1 MKKSEVVH
9 AWARILVGRP
19 PSLSIEITKE
29 CPLRCPG
36 CYAFDSA
43 HLGGKTQLRELSDF
57 KGDQLVQRVL
67 DLLDVEKP
75 LHVSLVGGDP
85 LVRHRE
91 LELLLPQ
98 IEARGIHTQIVTS
111 AFRVIPAAWKRFKK
125 LNIVVSIDGLQ
136 PEHDE
141 RRKPATYER
150 ILKNIQDVQ
159 ITIHCTITAQIADRP
174 GYLDQF
180 LRFWSSQPSVAKV
193 WFSLFTPQRGAT
205 DPEILTQAQRVATM
219 IELHELRKKYPI
231 LDMPDIVINEISSPP
246 KTPEECIFARTTMTV
261 SADLSTKIT
270 PCQFGGNPGSSARSA
285 QRRGGSPA
293 GRPKAGSARPAFAA
307 LADLATSG
315 RSLAIVT
322 ADAKRRA
329 SLAAASARSR
339 VSRPRSFAPAARVRF
354 RAPPSPACSPT
365 GRPSARRR
373 GRISAELVAIVDP
386 APGEGR
392 TAALGPFD
400 SEAELFELWGPGEA
414 AFALACFRDEWD
426 TRGHAASIY
435 RGLRALPD
443 DHGVGELAVALAGEQ
458 PICRTACRGR
468 ASASRARRRWF
479 GRALTSGSSG
489 GVLEVRVVS
498 SERTDLDR
506 SEAYRRFCA
515 ENRAGESFL
524 SRQQRP
530 AA

>member
-1 MKKSEVVH
+1 MKKSEVLH
-9 AWARILVGRP
+9 AWARVLVGRP

-36 CYAFDSA
+36 CYAFDAA

-67 DLLDVEKP
+67 DLLDEERP

-111 AFRVIPAAWKRFKK
+111 AFRVIPATWKRFKK

-150 ILKNIQDVQ
+150 ILKNIRDVK

-180 LRFWSSQPSVAKV
+180 LRFWSSQPSVTKV

-205 DPEILTQAQRVATM
+205 DPEILTQAQRLATM

-270 PCQFGGNPGSSARSA
+270 PCQFGGNPDCEQCGC
-285 QRRGGSPA
+285 
-293 GRPKAGSARPAFAA
+293 
-307 LADLATSG
+307 
-315 RSLAIVT
+315 I
-322 ADAKRRA
+322 A
-329 SLAAASARSR
+329 SMGLAAVGHHRVVGPLTAGHLFMASAKIGKAWRNLQS
-339 VSRPRSFAPAARVRF
+339 PLPQK
-354 RAPPSPACSPT
+354 PIIQIKPSP
-365 GRPSARRR
+365 
-373 GRISAELVAIVDP
+373 
-386 APGEGR
+386 
-392 TAALGPFD
+392 
-400 SEAELFELWGPGEA
+400 FEIL
-414 AFALACFRDEWD
+414 
-426 TRGHAASIY
+426 
-435 RGLRALPD
+435 
-443 DHGVGELAVALAGEQ
+443 
-458 PICRTACRGR
+458 
-468 ASASRARRRWF
+468 
-479 GRALTSGSSG
+479 
-489 GVLEVRVVS
+489 
-498 SERTDLDR
+498 
-506 SEAYRRFCA
+506 
-515 ENRAGESFL
+515 
-524 SRQQRP
+524 
-530 AA
+530 